1 MLQRAFFLLHGQLDL
16 DQLFRLPEHAFITSL
31 TQAAGESPAAELLAG
46 LFGPTRRLYKRLAE
60 FSFFQ
65 ERRWYEKIARQPYSW
80 LTACSEAFA
89 AAASKR
95 LGRRIPPHEILFD
108 APPVKREVEFNVQ
121 IHFPKEKCFR
131 PLGEV
136 SPVVHTL
143 ATKQFDDYV
152 KRVRIFVHPRIAEEL
167 RELSPLDE
175 LLAETLLS
183 MG

>member
-16 DQLFRLPEHAFITSL
+16 DQLFRLSEHAFITSL
-31 TQAAGESPAAELLAG
+31 QQSAGESPAGELLAG

-60 FSFFQ
+60 FSYFQ
-65 ERRWYEKIARQPYSW
+65 ERRWYEKVARQPYSW

-121 IHFPKEKCFR
+121 IHFPKEKCYR

-152 KRVRIFVHPRIAEEL
+152 KRVRIFVHPRIAAEM
-167 RELSPLDE
+167 RSVPRMDE
-175 LLAETLLS
+175 ILAETLLT

>member
-1 MLQRAFFLLHGQLDL
+1 MLQRAFFLLHSQLDL
-16 DQLFRLPEHAFITSL
+16 DQLFRQTEQGFIASL
-31 TQAAGESPAAELLAG
+31 TQAAGESPAAELLSG
-46 LFGPTRRLYKRLAE
+46 LFGPTRRLYKRLGE
-60 FSFFQ
+60 FSYFQ

-80 LTACSEAFA
+80 LSACSEAFA

-121 IHFPKEKCFR
+121 IHFPKERCYR

-152 KRVRIFVHPRIAEEL
+152 KRVRIFVHPRIAEEIRQL
-167 RELSPLDE
+167 PQLNE
-175 LLAETLLS
+175 LLTETLAA

>member
-1 MLQRAFFLLHGQLDL
+1 MIDTTDDVQVPRVFLTWRGPAGFTKDEAALDAL
-16 DQLFRLPEHAFITSL
+16 
-31 TQAAGESPAAELLAG
+31 AAILGEGKSS
-46 LFGPTRRLYKRLAE
+46 RLYKRLAE

-65 ERRWYEKIARQPYSW
+65 ERRWYEKVARQPYSW

-95 LGRRIPPHEILFD
+95 LGRRIPPHEVLFD
-108 APPVKREVEFNVQ
+108 APPVKREIEFNVQ
-121 IHFPKEKCFR
+121 IHFPKEHCFR

-152 KRVRIFVHPRIAEEL
+152 KRVRIFVHPGIAADMRAL
-167 RELSPLDE
+167 PRMDE
-175 LLAETLLS
+175 ILAETLLT